1 MYRMILDQDS
11 TVQDGMPFL
20 SLAALVVD
28 LEAAT
33 LFCKK
38 ISDFIEEEPS
48 YRQENF
54 NASLALSIYVTNVFY
69 DIFSKISSQKQLEKT
84 RPNKEVSKIV
94 DSRNQSIHLH
104 KKERT
109 TYRLEKSRKIET

>member
-1 MYRMILDQDS
+1 MSRMILDQDS

-38 ISDFIEEEPS
+38 ISDFIEGEPS
-48 YRQENF
+48 YR
-54 NASLALSIYVTNVFY
+54 
-69 DIFSKISSQKQLEKT
+69 
-84 RPNKEVSKIV
+84 
-94 DSRNQSIHLH
+94 
-104 KKERT
+104 
-109 TYRLEKSRKIET
+109 